1 MSDTTETEKIANR
14 RTVVGVYRSHA
25 EARNAV
31 CDLQAAGFT
40 ENQIGIAS
48 RDTEGHYLKHPDNSM
63 ASEGAIAGA
72 TSGLGIGALWGL
84 AIAAGVLP
92 AIGPV
97 IAGGTLA
104 AIAASAAGSAAAGG
118 LIGALVGSGIPEDE
132 ADYYQ
137 TEFENGRVIAIVNT
151 STEGRERANQIL
163 DSCNAYSYDRRE
175 RQ

>member
-14 RTVVGVYRSHA
+14 RTVVGVYRSHT

-31 CDLQAAGFT
+31 CDLKAAGFT

-48 RDTEGHYLKHPDNSM
+48 RDTEGQYLKHPDDSM

-72 TSGLGIGALWGL
+72 TSGLGIGALWGV

-132 ADYYQ
+132 ANYYQ
-137 TEFENGRVIAIVNT
+137 TEFENGHIIVIVNT
-151 STEGRERANQIL
+151 GTKDYQKAIQIL
-163 DSCNAYSYDRRE
+163 YSYNAYDYDRRKN
-175 RQ
+175 